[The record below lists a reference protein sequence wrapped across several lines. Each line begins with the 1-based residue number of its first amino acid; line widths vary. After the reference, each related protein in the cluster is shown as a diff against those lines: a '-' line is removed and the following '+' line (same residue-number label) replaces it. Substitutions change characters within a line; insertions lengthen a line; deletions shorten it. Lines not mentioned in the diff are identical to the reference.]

1 MFYLSSPAVA
11 PAAIRS
17 FPMAAEGTNVRSAA
31 LWRNPDKSLF
41 KFSFILHDNNQKKWR
56 KFWHLKS
63 GFYIL
68 IIDHIGFTNQLKVYL
83 GMYLQTN
90 TRLIL
95 DKKKFQQ
102 QCQMRQIKVLTQG
115 RVCGKTLLLVQI
127 AFLLLPE
134 HQRPKKIS
142 QRTIG
147 KKSSSRFSQVHC
159 FANVN
164 SRGIYHYPGRWS
176 VYNVRLKPCNFRDD
190 SWTKRKR
197 EWNLLVIRAREA
209 AKQKDKLAILPN
221 WEHPYSFFLMSKLNV
236 STFLIQWLW
245 LHKTLQEHLHVSSRL

>member
-1 MFYLSSPAVA
+1 MKEILTFEKRVLHTYYRPHWFYQPTKSVSWDV
-11 PAAIRS
+11 
-17 FPMAAEGTNVRSAA
+17 SA
-31 LWRNPDKSLF
+31 
-41 KFSFILHDNNQKKWR
+41 NQHKLNLR
-56 KFWHLKS
+56 
-63 GFYIL
+63 
-68 IIDHIGFTNQLKVYL
+68 Q
-83 GMYLQTN
+83 
-90 TRLIL
+90 
-95 DKKKFQQ
+95 KKFQQ

-164 SRGIYHYPGRWS
+164 SRGIYHYAGRRS
-176 VYNVRLKPCNFRDD
+176 VYYVRLKACNFRDD

-209 AKQKDKLAILPN
+209 A
-221 WEHPYSFFLMSKLNV
+221 
-236 STFLIQWLW
+236 
-245 LHKTLQEHLHVSSRL
+245 